1 MKENASL
8 AHKTEKQKKITNH
21 VILWD
26 VRYQKERVKFD
37 GLLSGYTAFEDQVEF
52 RINPIFITKDK
63 SWRYEK
69 EQRIII
75 PASFPAEVE
84 DNLVFVRGFN
94 PYIKSV
100 MLGMHCPYPE
110 GLTQSLINTF
120 TLGKRSGTKI
130 TYSDKTSYDDQI
142 NVSRV
147 KPTNNTFKVISN
159 EHDNYLKSN

>member
-1 MKENASL
+1 
-8 AHKTEKQKKITNH
+8 
-21 VILWD
+21 
-26 VRYQKERVKFD
+26 
-37 GLLSGYTAFEDQVEF
+37 
-52 RINPIFITKDK
+52 
-63 SWRYEK
+63 
-69 EQRIII
+69 
-75 PASFPAEVE
+75 
-84 DNLVFVRGFN
+84 
-94 PYIKSV
+94 
-100 MLGMHCPYPE
+100 MHCPYPE